1 MTALGDDVN
10 EMPPHTL
17 DDETV
22 EAVLRGEFAQP
33 ELRPLVEVVGALRA
47 TAALPARPS
56 AELVTRIAAGDF
68 AGVPA
73 AAFDPRGGVAE
84 TPRGKVGQVVHAGRS
99 KLAAM
104 STRAKVAVGLAA
116 GITAL
121 TGVSAAGALPDAAQ
135 DRVESVIEVVTPIT
149 FDDEPAE
156 FGQDVSDDARDGGV
170 DGQDVSERARDAHH
184 PDEPGDQGRDQ
195 PGDQGR
201 RDERKSDDAPD
212 HRPTDQPAADPTRP
226 DPTRKPDVPGG
237 RDGDTSQLT
246 ERPTE
251 PPTTTEYEPPVR
263 MP

>member
-17 DDETV
+17 DDATV

-33 ELRPLVEVVGALRA
+33 ELRPVVEVVGALRA
-47 TAALPARPS
+47 TAVLPARPS
-56 AELVTRIAAGDF
+56 AELVTRMAAGDF

-104 STRAKVAVGLAA
+104 STRAKVAAGLAA

-135 DRVESVIEVVTPIT
+135 DRVESVIEVVTPVT
-149 FDDEPAE
+149 FDDEPAD
-156 FGQDVSDDARDGGV
+156 FGQDVADDARDGGV
-170 DGQDVSERARDAHH
+170 DGQDVSERARDAHQ
-184 PDEPGDQGRDQ
+184 PDEPGDQGR
-195 PGDQGR
+195 
-201 RDERKSDDAPD
+201 RDEHKPDDTPD
-212 HRPTDQPAADPTRP
+212 HRPTDRPAADPTRP

-237 RDGDTSQLT
+237 NQGDANRPTEGPA